1 MIDSLLEK
9 DIAKN
14 RITRDHANEI
24 KSRITT
30 TTSISEFSSMDFII
44 EAVSEDVD
52 LKCRIFSE
60 LDQITNDDT
69 ILATNTS
76 SISITKIA
84 AATNK
89 PDRVRFLNQSSSIYL
104 KSMKV

>member
-1 MIDSLLEK
+1 LLEK

-14 RITRDHANEI
+14 RITRDHANET

-30 TTSISEFSSMDFII
+30 ATSIIELSSMNFII
-44 EAVSEDVD
+44 EAVSENVD
-52 LKCRIFSE
+52 LKCKIFTE
-60 LDQITNDDT
+60 LDKVTHDDT

-84 AATNK
+84 AATKK
-89 PDRVRFLNQSSSIYL
+89 PG
-104 KSMKV
+104 KVCIKKCF

>member
-1 MIDSLLEK
+1 MLEK

-14 RITRDHANEI
+14 KITRDHANEI

-30 TTSISEFSSMDFII
+30 AASTVELSSMNFII
-44 EAVSEDVD
+44 EAVSENVD
-52 LKCRIFSE
+52 LKCKIFTE
-60 LDQITNDDT
+60 LDKITNDDT

-84 AATNK
+84 AATKK
-89 PDRVRFLNQSSSIYL
+89 PDKVCFDEI
-104 KSMKV
+104 KSVSNVQKD